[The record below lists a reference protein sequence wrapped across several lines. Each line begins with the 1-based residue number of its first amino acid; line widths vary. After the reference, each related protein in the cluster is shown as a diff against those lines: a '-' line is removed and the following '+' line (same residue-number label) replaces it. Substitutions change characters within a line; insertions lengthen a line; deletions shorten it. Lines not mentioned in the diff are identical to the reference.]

1 MASIKLSLDTRRATM
16 SNEFPIVVSITHKGR
31 NLNIASGI
39 YLLEKNFDPIRCVV
53 IGNRALNEKVQK
65 ILSHYQNRMQD
76 FLLKRAGEFTV
87 KELRDYLIQ
96 KEKQDHTIRSFWLD
110 EIARLKSCHRLGG
123 ADVYQMSL
131 NVLQL
136 VMNVDQPFHMMNT
149 KTLFSIEE
157 KLSLRGMKVNSIGVY
172 MRTLKALCNK
182 AIKHEIVDYAW
193 YPFRSFK
200 IRKEKTTPRVLTQEE
215 IKSYFGLNL
224 PRAHK
229 HYRTWCIGKLL
240 FLLRGINIRDLM
252 LLSPQNIK
260 ADRIIYK
267 RAKTGKLY
275 SIKMLPEIKAI
286 FDELSDTHTLIGWLS
301 PAEINTSNRKIAV
314 YRQRS
319 KVLNNHLHQIGRM
332 IGTQEELSTYV
343 FRYTYANV
351 AKQLGYS
358 KDLIAEALGHEY
370 GNKVTGIYLEQFDQ
384 EVIDQMNLCIVE
396 KVCDHTTSLRVAV

>member
-1 MASIKLSLDTRRATM
+1 MASIKLSLDTRRPTLAGEYPLIL
-16 SNEFPIVVSITHKGR
+16 SVSHRSHK
-31 NLNIASGI
+31 LNIATGV
-39 YLLEKNFDPIRCVV
+39 YTLEKSFDPIRCVV
-53 IGNRALNEKVQK
+53 LGNRAMNEQVQK

-96 KEKQDHTIRSFWLD
+96 KEQQDHTIRSFWLD
-110 EIARLKSCHRLGG
+110 KIARLKSCNRLGG

-200 IRKEKTTPRVLTQEE
+200 IRKEKTTPHVLTQEE
-215 IKSYFGLNL
+215 IKSYFGLKL
-224 PRAHK
+224 PPAHK

-275 SIKMLPEIKAI
+275 SIKMLPEIQHI
-286 FDELSDTHTLIGWLS
+286 FDELSDTHTLVGWLTPTDVQNS
-301 PAEINTSNRKIAV
+301 TRKIAV

-384 EVIDQMNLCIVE
+384 EVIDQMNLRIAQH
-396 KVCDHTTSLRVAV
+396 VCDRNTPLEVAV